1 MLIKK
6 MSILFSNKKIIFLF
20 LLMALSFYKSPYIFV
35 NGRFIAEEGSYFFR
49 YTYLFGYIEGLTF
62 LLKESGYFNL
72 WANLA
77 SIFANLVPINLA
89 PLITVYFAF
98 SVKILLL
105 LYILFQKSNF
115 LENNNQRYIA
125 SFLVIVAP
133 TMVAEIWLNTLTSQ
147 VYFTIISTVILFQ
160 INNKNLLTKLS
171 PVVLFFSTLSSIQ
184 SCLLAPFFLRKYVK
198 QKDKINLYNLIVIFA
213 GSLTQFIIYFYI
225 RFNNLEWGGLSNER
239 YILSLDK
246 LLNFTYNVIFKSF
259 LGTPFTKFLYFN
271 SLQNIFI
278 FVILLSLL
286 SLVILF
292 LIKSLKIIV
301 KDKILLT
308 LIILFICQSLLAIYA
323 GKANHVSGRYAVVPS
338 IMLLFIFVR
347 LFYIKSPFKLFAGV
361 LLLMSASFGLYEF
374 KKNNKYP
381 QFLMCIDCPIWED
394 EISKWRQDENYKLKI
409 WDYSTNKTMSL
420 KK

>member
-1 MLIKK
+1 

-184 SCLLAPFFLRKYVK
+184 SCLLA
-198 QKDKINLYNLIVIFA
+198 
-213 GSLTQFIIYFYI
+213 
-225 RFNNLEWGGLSNER
+225 
-239 YILSLDK
+239 
-246 LLNFTYNVIFKSF
+246 
-259 LGTPFTKFLYFN
+259 
-271 SLQNIFI
+271 
-278 FVILLSLL
+278 
-286 SLVILF
+286 
-292 LIKSLKIIV
+292 
-301 KDKILLT
+301 
-308 LIILFICQSLLAIYA
+308 
-323 GKANHVSGRYAVVPS
+323 
-338 IMLLFIFVR
+338 
-347 LFYIKSPFKLFAGV
+347 
-361 LLLMSASFGLYEF
+361 
-374 KKNNKYP
+374 
-381 QFLMCIDCPIWED
+381 
-394 EISKWRQDENYKLKI
+394 SKHD
-409 WDYSTNKTMSL
+409 
-420 KK
+420 